1 MESKD
6 IIIERA
12 QRTGSKINGKK
23 RAIIVKLL
31 TFKYKN
37 AVLNQYRQ
45 KQIWKDNIY
54 VNEDYSQHTAELRK
68 QLFKQAREILQP
80 GKFVKVVYKKVVVS
94 GINKAT

>member
-12 QRTGSKINGKK
+12 HRTGSKINGKK

-31 TFKYKN
+31 TFKYKD
-37 AVLNQYRQ
+37 AALNQYRQ
-45 KQIWKDNIY
+45 KQIWTDNIY
-54 VNEDYSQHTAELRK
+54 VKEDYSQHTAELRK

>member
-12 QRTGSKINGKK
+12 HRTGSKINGRK

-31 TFKYKN
+31 TFKYKD
-37 AVLNQYRQ
+37 AALNQYRQ

-68 QLFKQAREILQP
+68 QLFKEAREILQP

>member
-1 MESKD
+1 MESKE

-12 QRTGSKINGKK
+12 HRTGSKINGRK
-23 RAIIVKLL
+23 RAIVVKLL
-31 TFKYKN
+31 TFKYKD
-37 AVLNQYRQ
+37 AALNQYRQ

>member
-6 IIIERA
+6 IIIEREH
-12 QRTGSKINGKK
+12 RTGSKINGRK

-31 TFKYKN
+31 TFKYKD
-37 AVLNQYRQ
+37 AALNQYRQ

-80 GKFVKVVYKKVVVS
+80 GKFVKLVYKKVVVS

>member
-12 QRTGSKINGKK
+12 HRTGSKINGKK
-23 RAIIVKLL
+23 RAIVVKLL
-31 TFKYKN
+31 TFKYKD